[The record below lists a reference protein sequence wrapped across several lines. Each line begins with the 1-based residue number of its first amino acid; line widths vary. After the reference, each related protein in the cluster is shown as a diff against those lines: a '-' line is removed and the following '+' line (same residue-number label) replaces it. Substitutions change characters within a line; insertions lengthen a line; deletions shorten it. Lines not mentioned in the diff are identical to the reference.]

1 MRRHLSKF
9 FRGFI
14 ENPIVGFFSIISGLV
29 SLIEILA
36 QICAKLNLGTH
47 FLEIWNKVGNENI
60 RLGICIA
67 FAVVA
72 VIKCVLSMN
81 AARYRL
87 TYYPLYIKDLILQ
100 TEIILA
106 KLTYENEY
114 DGNLKYAIKD
124 ACQYCSS
131 QLDNL
136 CNIMSQMTGARVS
149 GCVKVFME
157 EDQLMDFARSSITGK
172 NRQNKKTCDGG
183 DTIYNNTDF
192 LSIQLGLLEDNSF
205 YQCDLRDFARQL
217 ENNGYRYE
225 NSTVEWYKKY
235 RGVGVV
241 PICSVYAGEE
251 ELYGFLCVDTSSGS
265 AFRKKYKMPT
275 VNILEIYAD
284 NFQKVIVGLTDYIDK
299 VNNINK
305 SHCP

>member
-36 QICAKLNLGTH
+36 QICEKINLGTH
-47 FLEIWNKVGNENI
+47 FLEIWDKVGNENI

-87 TYYPLYIKDLILQ
+87 TYYPLYIKDLIMQ

-136 CNIMSQMTGARVS
+136 CNIMTPND
-149 GCVKVFME
+149 GCE
-157 EDQLMDFARSSITGK
+157 GLWLCQSIYGGRSVDGFCSFF
-172 NRQNKKTCDGG
+172 NNWKKP
-183 DTIYNNTDF
+183 
-192 LSIQLGLLEDNSF
+192 S
-205 YQCDLRDFARQL
+205 
-217 ENNGYRYE
+217 
-225 NSTVEWYKKY
+225 K
-235 RGVGVV
+235 
-241 PICSVYAGEE
+241 
-251 ELYGFLCVDTSSGS
+251 
-265 AFRKKYKMPT
+265 
-275 VNILEIYAD
+275 
-284 NFQKVIVGLTDYIDK
+284 
-299 VNNINK
+299 
-305 SHCP
+305 